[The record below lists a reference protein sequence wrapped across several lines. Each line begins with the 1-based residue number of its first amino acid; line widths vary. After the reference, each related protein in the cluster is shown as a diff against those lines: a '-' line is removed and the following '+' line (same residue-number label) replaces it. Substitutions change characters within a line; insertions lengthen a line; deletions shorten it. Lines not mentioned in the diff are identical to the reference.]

1 MEEGLFRTEAVV
13 KPEWIDDY
21 GHLNMAFYVL
31 ICDMATAAFW
41 DAVNAPK
48 PQAERGGAE
57 YAVVETHVNYLDEL
71 REGDAVTV
79 TTQLLAADAKRFHLF
94 HRMYHAGRGYLAATN
109 EVMALGFHL
118 QGRAAMKF
126 VPAAARRL
134 RQMAAAHAALARHR
148 HVGRAVGQP
157 FRRPAAG

>member
-1 MEEGLFRTEAVV
+1 MADGLFCTEAVV

-31 ICDMATAAFW
+31 ICDLATAAFW
-41 DAVNAPK
+41 DAMNAPV

-57 YAVVETHVNYLDEL
+57 YAVVETHVNYLGEL
-71 REGDAVTV
+71 REGAPVAV
-79 TTQLLAADAKRFHLF
+79 TTQLLAADAKRFRLF
-94 HRMYHAGRGYLAATN
+94 HRMYHAREDYLAATN

-118 QGRAAMKF
+118 KTRAAMAF
-126 VPAAARRL
+126 VPAARERL
-134 RQMAAAHAALARHR
+134 RQMAADHAAIERHR

-157 FRRPAAG
+157 FER